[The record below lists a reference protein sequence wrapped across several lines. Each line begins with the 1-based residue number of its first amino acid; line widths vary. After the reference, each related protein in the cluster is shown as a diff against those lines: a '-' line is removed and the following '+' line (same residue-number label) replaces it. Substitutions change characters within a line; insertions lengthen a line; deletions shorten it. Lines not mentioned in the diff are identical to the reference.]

1 MLSVEDVIAV
11 RDEMYARSV
20 DLIKKKGQDYNSQ
33 VSRDTLFNL
42 RVAALLGV
50 VDSPERGILVRLSDK
65 FCRLISLISADKP
78 NYESFEDTIL
88 DIHNYI
94 DYIVALRREK
104 AGNVPIA
111 NRLESNE
118 LSKLQELR
126 RDQLTAL
133 NELRRNG

>member
-42 RVAALLGV
+42 RVAAILGV

-65 FCRLISLISADKP
+65 FCRLISLIATDKP
-78 NYESFEDTIL
+78 NFESFEDTVL

-104 AGNVPIA
+104 VGSVPLA
-111 NRLESNE
+111 NKLEPN
-118 LSKLQELR
+118 R
-126 RDQLTAL
+126 TAW
-133 NELRRNG
+133 NTPKQNG